1 MKYKFFIDYLF
12 LYKKQKKNNM
22 KKLLFIPYFIL
33 ILFTLSL
40 MSCCSS
46 NKSVKAD
53 EFNNSDTTV
62 VESAVPASE
71 ENYKDVS
78 EMASYEEDVNKNH
91 IIIGK
96 KAKNSF
102 HATSSSHGNIR
113 ARDLNIGGSG
123 HFVNNGNGSSPIS
136 SNNSEI
142 NNKNDL
148 GVIAYNIPDTMNV
161 GVEYIVY
168 LRISKK
174 MSRNLTVGFVGDT
187 NKLVIREIRV
197 GGTMEVK
204 LIETNSSEE
213 SFKITTLSSGIQNIE
228 SDSSYTT
235 WEWSIRPIK
244 GGIHKLKMIVVIK
257 GGDFTK
263 DIPVYEDEIYIQN
276 SSIFIV
282 KNFISKNWQWLGGS
296 IIIPLII
303 FFWKRREDKKGEKKK
318 ISKKQ

>member
-1 MKYKFFIDYLF
+1 
-12 LYKKQKKNNM
+12 M

-53 EFNNSDTTV
+53 EFNNSDTV
-62 VESAVPASE
+62 IVESTATASE
-71 ENYKDVS
+71 GNYRDVS
-78 EMASYEEDVNKNH
+78 EIASYEEDADNNH

-102 HATSSSHGNIR
+102 HATSSRGNIKVKGLKVVG
-113 ARDLNIGGSG
+113 AGN
-123 HFVNNGNGSSPIS
+123 FVNNGNGSIPSYS
-136 SNNSEI
+136 DNSEI
-142 NNKNDL
+142 KNRDDL
-148 GVIAYNIPDTMNV
+148 GAIAYNIPDTMNV
-161 GVEYIVY
+161 GVEYIVS

-174 MSRNLTVGFVGDT
+174 MSRNLTIGLVGDT
-187 NKLVIREIRV
+187 NKLVVRNIRV
-197 GGTMEVK
+197 GSTMGVK

-213 SFKITTLSSGIQNIE
+213 SFKITALSSGIQNIE
-228 SDSSYTT
+228 DDSTFTS

-244 GGIHKLKMIVVIK
+244 SGFHKLKMIVVIK
-257 GGDFTK
+257 GDDFTK

-303 FFWKRREDKKGEKKK
+303 FFWKRREDKKGEKEK